1 MQPGISKLFID
12 IIFDYRKYLSLLQ
25 ENVMDKHIGFDIDR
39 RTKLRQEQIA
49 LSHI

>member
-12 IIFDYRKYLSLLQ
+12 IIFDYRTYLSLLQ
-25 ENVMDKHIGFDIDR
+25 ENVMDKHIGFDIDS
-39 RTKLRQEQIA
+39 RTKLRQDQIA